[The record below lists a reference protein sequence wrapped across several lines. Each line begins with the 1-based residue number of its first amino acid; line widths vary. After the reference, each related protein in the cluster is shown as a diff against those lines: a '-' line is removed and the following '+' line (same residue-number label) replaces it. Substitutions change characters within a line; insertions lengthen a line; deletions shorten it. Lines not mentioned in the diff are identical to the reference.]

1 MTKPKIRYNVKHRS
15 AQIMFRVT
23 EEQAEWI
30 KNQSEEMGISRSSLM
45 QRLVEAEM
53 DRDKQWKT

>member
-30 KNQSEEMGISRSSLM
+30 KNKSEEMGISRSSLM

-53 DRDKQWKT
+53 DRNE